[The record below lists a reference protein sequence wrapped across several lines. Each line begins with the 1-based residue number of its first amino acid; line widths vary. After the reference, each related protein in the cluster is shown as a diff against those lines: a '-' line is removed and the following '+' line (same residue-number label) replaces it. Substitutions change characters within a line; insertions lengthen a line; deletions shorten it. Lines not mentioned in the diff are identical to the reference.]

1 MTQLQILI
9 VEDELIVA
17 ADLKLTLTN
26 LGYNV
31 IEITDSGEHAI
42 EIAES
47 KHPDLILMDIKLAG
61 KIDGITTAERI
72 HAFSDIPVIYVSA
85 YANHTLLQRVKRTSP
100 FGYLIKP
107 FNERELNVT
116 IEVAMYKHALDR
128 KLKESEE
135 RFRNVVEDQTE
146 FICRFLPDSTH
157 IFVNDAYCR
166 YFDRDQK
173 NLIGH
178 MFRPK
183 LHPEDQEIV
192 AQHIASLTPQ
202 HPVKNIDQRIILPD
216 GSIRWQRWSDRALFD
231 KKGRVIEYQSVGRD
245 ITEQKEAEEA
255 LRKVSRKLALL
266 SSITRDEINNQLTV
280 LLGFLHILEKKQP
293 TLSSSEYFQ
302 KTGTAA
308 KRISDMIRFS
318 NEYEKIGIEAPL
330 WYDIHKLVSKAAK
343 QAPLGQ
349 VEVKIGLPAG
359 MEVFADPLIIKVC
372 YNLIDN
378 AVRYGGKIT
387 TIWFSVQESG
397 DEQVLICEDDGDG
410 VPADVKEKIFNRGF
424 GRNTGLGLFLSREI
438 LSITGITIKE
448 TGKPGKG
455 ARFEMTV
462 PKGMWR
468 ITQSDK
474 KGK

>member
-1 MTQLQILI
+1 MNKYSILV
-9 VEDELIVA
+9 VEDEALIA
-17 ADLKLTLTN
+17 ASLVQTLTSI
-26 LGYNV
+26 GYSV
-31 IEITDSGEHAI
+31 QKPVATGEDAI
-42 EIAES
+42 RS
-47 KHPDLILMDIKLAG
+47 VKTRKPDLVLMDIELIG
-61 KIDGITTAERI
+61 TMDGIETAEKI
-72 HAFSDIPVIYVSA
+72 QAIADIPLVYLTA
-85 YANHTLLQRVKRTSP
+85 YTDDTRLAKARLTEPYGYIVKP
-100 FGYLIKP
+100 AHKHVLHG
-107 FNERELNVT
+107 T
-116 IEVAMYKHALDR
+116 IEVALYKHALDR

-424 GRNTGLGLFLSREI
+424 GRNTGLGLFLSRES